1 VSKAQ
6 LNALYVQRW
15 HVELDLRSIK
25 SVMGMDILRCKSPDM
40 VHKEV
45 SAFFLAY
52 NFRAPDMGGRIYAT
66 GGALAHYNVIF
77 RVTAGV

>member
-1 VSKAQ
+1 MGAREYADESSQVSKAQ

-45 SAFFLAY
+45 SAFFLA
-52 NFRAPDMGGRIYAT
+52 IT
-66 GGALAHYNVIF
+66 
-77 RVTAGV
+77 